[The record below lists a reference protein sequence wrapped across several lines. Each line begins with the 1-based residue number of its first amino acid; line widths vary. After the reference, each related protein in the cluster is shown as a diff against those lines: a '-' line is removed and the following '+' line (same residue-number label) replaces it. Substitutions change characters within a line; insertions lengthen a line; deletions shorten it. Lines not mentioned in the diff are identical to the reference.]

1 MLAPFWT
8 LLDKSSFSG
17 FLSLVEHR
25 LGIGYLWHAEDAW
38 APNVHDVDPLSFA
51 CKKEMVGICYTLPF
65 LLIFHN
71 CSFMERTYFQQVFT
85 CHGIYLECILAVF
98 SQVRTS
104 SIKRLQ
110 SESDIK
116 VTDTAQ
122 LIHCDSLDWTGGVT
136 QIRWLHGKPS
146 FGLGKHH
153 LSSSPSLASLTHS

>member
-1 MLAPFWT
+1 M
-8 LLDKSSFSG
+8 DESSFSG

-122 LIHCDSLDWTGGVT
+122 LIHCDSLDWTGGGDLDKVVEWQT
-136 QIRWLHGKPS
+136 ILRSGQAPS
-146 FGLGKHH
+146 II
-153 LSSSPSLASLTHS
+153 LSITCLSYSLLILIE